1 MRPKKSQIID
11 LDAEEEDKF
20 GLRSLRKPNSNNKGK
35 RLRQDKAQKMVKRAN
50 TEGIEE
56 K

>member
-20 GLRSLRKPNSNNKGK
+20 GLKSLRKTHTKNPRQNKAGK
-35 RLRQDKAQKMVKRAN
+35 LVKRVN
-50 TEGIEE
+50 TEGI
-56 K
+56 

>member
-20 GLRSLRKPNSNNKGK
+20 GLRSLRRPNPGNSGKKVRKGK
-35 RLRQDKAQKMVKRAN
+35 GAKIVKSVN
-50 TEGIEE
+50 TEGIE
-56 K
+56 

>member
-20 GLRSLRKPNSNNKGK
+20 GLKSLKKSHSNNKSKK
-35 RLRQDKAQKMVKRAN
+35 RQNKANKMVKRVN
-50 TEGIEE
+50 TEGI
-56 K
+56 